1 MQKAALH
8 DKTVIL
14 AAHAVWKLHG
24 ILELPNKLRNA
35 VNIYIYRFVC
45 SSRRI
50 LTSVYFPKSYHQ
62 PLHPPG
68 AINTQRH

>member
-14 AAHAVWKLHG
+14 AAHAVRKLHG

-35 VNIYIYRFVC
+35 VNIYRFVC

-62 PLHPPG
+62 SLHPPG
-68 AINTQRH
+68 AINTQRY